1 LLVVGDWLLVDSSNQ
16 SPTARHPSTSF
27 AERRLVHAI
36 PVVPSHLCRSKA
48 APTVAIFEIA
58 DFRGY
63 GRFFACARV
72 NNV

>member
-1 LLVVGDWLLVDSSNQ
+1 LLEVTSNQ
-16 SPTARHPSTSF
+16 QPATSTVSLSF

-36 PVVPSHLCRSKA
+36 LFVPSHLCRSKA

>member
-1 LLVVGDWLLVDSSNQ
+1 LLVAGQPALATSNQ
-16 SPTARHPSTSF
+16 QLVFTFF

-36 PVVPSHLCRSKA
+36 LFVPSHLCRSKA